1 MAGATLTTLSNILKE
16 YYMGPVVEQLNK
28 EVLLLS
34 RIESRSE
41 DLVGKRAYVPLQ
53 ATRTG
58 GIGAR
63 AEASTLPD
71 AGQRTYEKAVFDLK
85 YLYGKAQ
92 VTGPSMAKTKSEA
105 GSFLQALKSELDGL
119 RVDLRKDLARQI
131 YGDGTA
137 VIASVT
143 AISALGATVS
153 GVTAGAGDCIVTLK
167 ANTTS
172 GYEKGEGSEAINK
185 GQLYTG
191 AVLQLQTS
199 AGAAVSNGKL
209 TVVSVHPDAASGVHL
224 IVVTPATGTAPT
236 YAAGQTLVRFG
247 VAQYNLTGPL
257 EANTYSLSDEID
269 GLRRLISD
277 TTTTTDPGYN
287 VGGVTNAQSWWKAQ
301 SVTPEAAATNG
312 VRLLSFDDIQKA
324 INKVRNAGGMPTAII
339 TSLGVQRE
347 IYNLFVAANTVYTE
361 QISTPD
367 YQAGFRT
374 LTYAGLPIIA
384 DMDAPYGTM
393 YILDESSLKVFSDQ
407 DFHFL
412 DTDGQTL
419 RQAGNTDA
427 FEAVMVRY
435 MNVGMVRRNNQAVI
449 NNIAVDG
456 AGNFDRGF

>member
-1 MAGATLTTLSNILKE
+1 LAGATLTTLSNILKE

-63 AEASTLPD
+63 AESATLPT
-71 AGQRTYEKAVFDLK
+71 AGNRTYEKAVFDLK
-85 YLYGKAQ
+85 YLYGKAM

-119 RVDLRKDLARQI
+119 REDLRKDLSRQI

-143 AISALGATVS
+143 AISALAATVS
-153 GVTAGAGDCIVTLK
+153 GVTAAAGDCIMTL
-167 ANTTS
+167 
-172 GYEKGEGSEAINK
+172 K

-191 AVLQLQTS
+191 ALLQLKNSSGGSVTN
-199 AGAAVSNGKL
+199 GAV
-209 TVVSVHPDAASGVHL
+209 TVVSVHPNAAAGVHL

-236 YAAGQTLVRFG
+236 YAAGQTLVRAG
-247 VAQYNLTGPL
+247 VAQYNVGAPL
-257 EANTYSLSDEID
+257 EANTYSLSDEVD
-269 GLRRLISD
+269 GLRRLISA
-277 TTTTTDPGYN
+277 TSTSTDPGYN
-287 VGGVTNAQSWWKAQ
+287 VGGVTNAQSWWASQ
-301 SVTPEAAATNG
+301 TVTPEASPSNG
-312 VRLLSFDDIQKA
+312 VYVISFDDIQKA
-324 INKVRNAGGMPTAII
+324 INKVRVAGGMPTAII

-347 IYNLFVAANTVYTE
+347 IYNLFTAANTVYTE

-419 RQAGNTDA
+419 RQSGDTDA

-435 MNVGMVRRNNQAVI
+435 MNMGMVRRNNQAVI
-449 NNIAVDG
+449 SNIAVDG
-456 AGNFDRGF
+456 AGNFDQGF